1 MIPQE
6 IKKRQF
12 ILTLRGPD
20 FTEQFCERHFPNLLI
35 IEVKARTVD
44 RSGSKMIFISHGRQL
59 RTTQWI
65 SAVDNYNRQAPVHLK
80 IHWAGSTEA
89 EHIIVGEGYRR
100 LSTTPAYKHIT
111 RKDTTYMEW
120 KEKSVNWND
129 KFKDFQPPVVDA
141 PGDSSGASSKRSP
154 KRVYENMDVDKIY
167 KDMNIDPESPKHKH
181 ARTEDYE
188 TESDEEVL
196 EPVQPRVVPLA
207 DVPAQVIHEVQP
219 QIVRE
224 VQAPVVR
231 EVQPPVQS
239 RFQPPVQPRFQPP
252 VQSRFQPPVQSRFQP
267 PVQPRFRP
275 PVQPRVAPLSAAGAL
290 MQQYSMAM
298 PGQSGVSPY
307 RAWPASGSPYRV
319 WPANQM
325 FYFVPAPIVNEPRAP
340 VVNEVRVQ
348 VVDQVAPPVINEA
361 QEPVVNEV
369 QPQVVDQVAPPVIN
383 EAQEPVDNEAQEPVD
398 NEAQEPVNNEF
409 QPPVDN
415 EVQSAV
421 DDEDKSS
428 VDDEDQSAV
437 DDEDQSAVDDEV
449 QPSVIQEPEPVINEP
464 RPFVVNE
471 PQPPPPVNNPPPA
484 AQQHVTGDLV
494 SLAALTAFMQPVFA
508 LVHMV
513 LDSAEH

>member
-1 MIPQE
+1 V
-6 IKKRQF
+6 KKSF
-12 ILTLRGPD
+12 LLTYRGPD
-20 FTEQFCERHFPNLLI
+20 FTQPFCERHFPGLEINH
-35 IEVKARTVD
+35 VKARTVD
-44 RSGSKMIFISHGRQL
+44 RTGTKMIFVRHGRQL
-59 RTTQWI
+59 RVSQWI
-65 SAVDNYNRQAPVHLK
+65 SAVEDYNKEAPVHLK
-80 IHWAGSTEA
+80 VHWAGSTDA
-89 EHIIVGEGYRR
+89 EHIRVSEGRRR
-100 LSTTPAYKHIT
+100 LSTTTAYKHIT
-111 RKDTTYMEW
+111 RKDETYMEW
-120 KEKSVNWND
+120 ATVSLSGKGPL
-129 KFKDFQPPVVDA
+129 KDLGGFLVDA
-141 PGDSSGASSKRSP
+141 PGEPSSALSKRNP

-167 KDMNIDPESPKHKH
+167 RDMNIDPESPKHKH
-181 ARTEDYE
+181 ARTEDYD

-239 RFQPPVQPRFQPP
+239 RFQPP

-361 QEPVVNEV
+361 QEPVDNEV

-398 NEAQEPVNNEF
+398 NEF

-415 EVQSAV
+415 EVQSAVDDGVQSAV

-449 QPSVIQEPEPVINEP
+449 QPSVIQEPEPVI
-464 RPFVVNE
+464 NE